1 MTFKADRK
9 RQKPQENGEKLFT
22 ISTAIIYA
30 GLTIFAIGII
40 LQMSRWQIIN
50 GEYFKA
56 LAQSQYIDSDRQAS
70 ARGMIYASDDTIL
83 ATDQPSWDIYISLS
97 TIENERTE
105 FFAEKDKFVAAVA
118 GILQLD
124 KESVSEKITDDIR
137 FVPIAKDVDT
147 QTKKALEETQIFTKK
162 SPGFGLYFIQGE
174 KRVYPNGTLASH
186 ILGFMGQDENG
197 EEKGVYGI
205 EGYYYGDLI
214 GAEGFTYEEKDALGN
229 VILTS
234 EYEPVLPRRG
244 KDIKLTI
251 VPSIQTKVE
260 EVLKE
265 GVTKY
270 QAKSGST
277 IVMDP
282 TTGAILAIANYP
294 NYNPNEYWRTQE
306 PWIFSNKA
314 VSDVYEPGSIF
325 KPITVAIGLETGSI
339 TPETVCDDL
348 TGYFTMYEG
357 RTDEVKIRTWDA
369 MPDGSI
375 TPEQYL
381 QYSNNPC
388 IAQTALKVGLEK
400 YYPLMT
406 QFGIGEYIG
415 LGLQEESNSYLKP
428 QKDWIEL
435 DLAVTSFG
443 QSVASSPMQMISALS
458 TIANHGVR
466 MKPYLVSSVI
476 DEDETIEFEPQQI
489 ANPISAETAD
499 TVAAMLRSVV
509 RKGDGSAIFAQYL
522 PDYDVAGKTGTAQ
535 IPYKDRAGYYDDR
548 INTTFVGFAPV
559 DDPHMIML
567 IRLEEPGLGQYAATT
582 VVPVWIDTFNKIAG
596 DLQIPKQIVPN

>member
-1 MTFKADRK
+1 
-9 RQKPQENGEKLFT
+9 
-22 ISTAIIYA
+22 
-30 GLTIFAIGII
+30 
-40 LQMSRWQIIN
+40 
-50 GEYFKA
+50 
-56 LAQSQYIDSDRQAS
+56 
-70 ARGMIYASDDTIL
+70 
-83 ATDQPSWDIYISLS
+83 
-97 TIENERTE
+97 
-105 FFAEKDKFVAAVA
+105 
-118 GILQLD
+118 
-124 KESVSEKITDDIR
+124 
-137 FVPIAKDVDT
+137 
-147 QTKKALEETQIFTKK
+147 
-162 SPGFGLYFIQGE
+162 
-174 KRVYPNGTLASH
+174 
-186 ILGFMGQDENG
+186 MGQDENG

-357 RTDEVKIRTWDA
+357 RTDEVKIRTWDG

-509 RKGDGSAIFAQYL
+509 RKGMDQLSLHNISRIMMSLVKPEQHRSL
-522 PDYDVAGKTGTAQ
+522 IKIEPDIMMTG
-535 IPYKDRAGYYDDR
+535 
-548 INTTFVGFAPV
+548 
-559 DDPHMIML
+559 
-567 IRLEEPGLGQYAATT
+567 
-582 VVPVWIDTFNKIAG
+582 
-596 DLQIPKQIVPN
+596 